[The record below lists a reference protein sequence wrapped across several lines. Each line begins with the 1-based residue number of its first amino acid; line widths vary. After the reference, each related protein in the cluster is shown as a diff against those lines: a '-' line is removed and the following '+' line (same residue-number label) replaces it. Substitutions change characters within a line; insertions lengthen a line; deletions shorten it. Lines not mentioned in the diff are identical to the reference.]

1 MALADS
7 EIVENGLQRKPVH
20 GQPGEGDISLIDL
33 VTVLLTRKRLI
44 FGATL
49 AGALVAVA
57 IALRSPVSFTAE
69 AVILPPQPQQSS
81 LPAFSSG
88 AMGGLGIAT
97 QLGLKTPGDLY
108 VGLLGSRTIADEIV
122 SQFHL
127 RDVYKMKLASAARAA
142 LLKKVSFSAGKDS
155 LIRIK
160 ATDHDPKRAAGL
172 ANAFVDQLYNQNAR
186 LAITDASQRRLFF
199 EQQLSNEKDALV
211 IAEAALK
218 STQQSTGM
226 LVPSGQ
232 AEGMIR
238 TSAQIRA
245 EIVSREVQLQA
256 MRSFATDENPRMQ
269 ILEQEIIGF
278 KSKLAGLEG
287 NGGSRSSLELS
298 AGRFPE
304 ASLEYIRKVRDLKYH
319 ETLFELIA
327 KQYEAARIDEAKQPP
342 LIQVVDRAVVPDRKA
357 GPPRTLWTMAGGGIG
372 FVLSCAWAL
381 LSAAIRNLAQ
391 APENAGQMQSLR
403 SALRF

>member
-1 MALADS
+1 
-7 EIVENGLQRKPVH
+7 
-20 GQPGEGDISLIDL
+20 
-33 VTVLLTRKRLI
+33 
-44 FGATL
+44 
-49 AGALVAVA
+49 
-57 IALRSPVSFTAE
+57 
-69 AVILPPQPQQSS
+69 
-81 LPAFSSG
+81 
-88 AMGGLGIAT
+88 
-97 QLGLKTPGDLY
+97 
-108 VGLLGSRTIADEIV
+108 
-122 SQFHL
+122 
-127 RDVYKMKLASAARAA
+127 
-142 LLKKVSFSAGKDS
+142 LKKVSFSAGKDS

-287 NGGSRSSLELS
+287 NGGSSSSLELS